1 MSPLAAFPTL
11 LNVIII
17 LVDIVDMGSVK
28 TLALLPGDP
37 DYEYKYMAKHNE
49 LIQENVEV
57 GIMFASK
64 AFIQLLTNPFV
75 GPLTNK

>member
-1 MSPLAAFPTL
+1 
-11 LNVIII
+11 
-17 LVDIVDMGSVK
+17 
-28 TLALLPGDP
+28 
-37 DYEYKYMAKHNE
+37 MAKHNE

-75 GPLTNK
+75 GPLTNKYVIMRNYSLSQCCRPPVPPGGPVLVISGLPAFILRGAR